1 VWGVVNDPDC
11 VASPVGGPDIHPD
24 PTATG
29 VVGMRK
35 FSAPG
40 GGETM

>member
-11 VASPVGGPDIHPD
+11 VANPVGGPDVHPD